1 MTRHVIISAITFLL
15 SIAALQPAAGQAA
28 REYTKDRPLIIV
40 CDWEFPPYEFRND
53 RGEADGFNVDV
64 LNQILDQLNIPHKFV
79 MQEWYQCVKTF
90 ESREADLIHALSVN
104 YRKRPYVMTQNMI
117 TYYPVKSVRRP
128 SQQPLKQIAQI
139 DDGDTIMMKNN
150 DYAALRLQQEY
161 NPQFQIEY
169 RSPKEALSA
178 IRNGRN
184 SYYIWGA
191 IPLQMKIKEY
201 HLDSLVLDD
210 INIPA
215 GEIRIIGYDKELI
228 EAIDDAYARMEQSGD
243 LKPIYDKWFYPE
255 RARRQSSPIAL
266 IALLGAILVIIIT
279 VLMSLL
285 LRNKLRQA
293 VARYEDVNNIMTEA
307 LRIGNS
313 FVLEYDIAA
322 DHFRNA
328 YGHMLPDEGMTLQ
341 QFTSHLETTVVNEFT
356 KRHQALAKGEKDNNY
371 FNRRFNFGT
380 RLEPNWHT
388 LEGTAIVEKES
399 GRPVHIVY
407 ALKDITADLENERI
421 NQETGN
427 KYARMFETNIIAMSF
442 YNKDGRLHDVNKK
455 MRQLCGFESVGGQYF
470 RETNMFDTDMIKGV
484 YERGSRDTF
493 HVCNHMYYPAIN
505 IDKFIEIRIH
515 PVLDDNSLLRFYIV
529 TARDVSAERD
539 YYLAQ
544 RAHDTQLSKATET
557 INTYERDLAYLLE
570 NSDMFVWHSNLSE
583 QTLTY
588 SRSLRSPEYQEKMQ
602 DYVKRMLPEEE
613 QNSIA
618 AINDP
623 VAMSKPFNVIHHFR
637 YTHYN
642 KQPGW
647 YAISGI
653 PTFDDNGK
661 RIGYFGVTRD
671 ITKLITAQQKLKTE
685 TQRAENSGK
694 MKSAFL
700 ANMTHEI
707 RTPLNAIVGFS
718 DLLPMVDTTEERMEF
733 IRIIR
738 NNCDMLIRLINDILA
753 ASNMEQ
759 ALAIKPTEEDMSKVF
774 DDICQTLAQRVQ
786 EPGVEFLKDNPYPAC
801 ITVLDKGRVQQVL
814 TNFVTN
820 AVKYTHQGH
829 IKVGYRWER
838 RLTLDGAREA
848 DGLYFYCE
856 DTGAGIPKEKQASVF
871 ERFVKLNDF
880 VQGTGLGLSICQA
893 ITDRCN
899 GFIGVTSEG
908 EGHGST
914 FWMWLPCK
922 KIEGNTTK

>member
-1 MTRHVIISAITFLL
+1 MIRHFIIYAITLLL
-15 SIAALQPAAGQAA
+15 SITALQPAAGQSI

-40 CDWEFPPYEFRND
+40 SDWEFPPYEFRND
-53 RGEADGFNVDV
+53 KGEADGYNVDV
-64 LNQILDQLNIPHKFV
+64 LNNILDQFKIPHKFV

-90 ESREADLIHALSVN
+90 ESHEADLIHALSVN
-104 YRKRPYVMTQNMI
+104 YRKRPYIMTQNMI
-117 TYYPVKSVRRP
+117 NYYSIKSVRRP
-128 SQQPLKQIAQI
+128 SQQPLKLISQIK
-139 DDGDTIMMKNN
+139 DGDTIMMKNN

-161 NPQFQIEY
+161 NQMFNIEY

-184 SYYIWGA
+184 SYFIWGA
-191 IPLQMKIKEY
+191 IPLKMKIKEY

-210 INIPA
+210 INIPP
-215 GEIRIIGYDKELI
+215 GELRIIGYDKELI

-255 RARRQSSPIAL
+255 RAKEQSSPIAL
-266 IALLGAILVIIIT
+266 IVLVGAVVVIIIT
-279 VLMSLL
+279 ILLSLL

-293 VARYEDVNNIMTEA
+293 VTRYEDINNIMTEA
-307 LRIGNS
+307 LRISSG

-322 DHFRNA
+322 DHFQNA
-328 YGHMLPDEGMTLQ
+328 YGHLLPDEGMTLQ
-341 QFTSHLETTVVNEFT
+341 QFTNHLEPAIVNEFV
-356 KRHQALAKGEKDNNY
+356 KHHQTLSKGQMDNSY

-380 RLEPNWHT
+380 RMEPNWHT
-388 LEGTAIVEKES
+388 LEGTAIVEKDS
-399 GRPVHIVY
+399 GTPHHIVY
-407 ALKDITADLENERI
+407 AVKDITSDLENERI

-427 KYARMFETNIIAMSF
+427 KYARIFETNIIAMSF
-442 YNKDGRLHDVNKK
+442 YTKDGRLLDVNKK
-455 MRQLCGFESVGGQYF
+455 MRQLCGFDSDGGQYF
-470 RETNMFDTDMIKGV
+470 RETNMFDTEMVKGV
-484 YERGSRDTF
+484 YERGARYTF
-493 HVCNHMYYPAIN
+493 HVCNRMYYPAIN
-505 IDKFIEIRIH
+505 IDQYIEIRIH
-515 PVLDDNSLLRFYIV
+515 PVLDESNELRFYIV
-529 TARDVSAERD
+529 TARNINAERD

-544 RAHDTQLSKATET
+544 RKHDSELNKATKT

-588 SRSLRSPEYQEKMQ
+588 SRSLRSPEFQESMQ
-602 DYVKRMLPEEE
+602 DYIKRMLPNEKE
-613 QNSIA
+613 NSTA
-618 AINDP
+618 AISDP
-623 VAMSKPFNVIHHFR
+623 VTMSKPFNVIHHFS

-642 KQPGW
+642 KKPGW

-653 PTFDDNGK
+653 PTFDDNGQ

-671 ITKLITAQQKLKTE
+671 ITKLMLAQQKLKMETE
-685 TQRAENSGK
+685 RAENSGK

-718 DLLPMVDTTEERMEF
+718 DLLPVVDTTEERMEF

-738 NNCDMLIRLINDILA
+738 NNCDMLMRLINDILT

-759 ALAIKPTEEDMSKVF
+759 ALAIKPEEADMAKVF

-786 EPGVEFLKDNPYPAC
+786 EPGVEFLKDNPYPTC
-801 ITVLDKGRVQQVL
+801 VTVLDKGRVQQVL

-820 AVKYTHQGH
+820 AVKYTHEGH
-829 IKVGYRWER
+829 IKVGYHWER
-838 RLTLDGAREA
+838 RLTLDNAGEA

-899 GFIGVTSEG
+899 GHIGVTSEG
-908 EGHGST
+908 EGYGST
-914 FWMWLPCK
+914 FWMWLPCVNLTNK
-922 KIEGNTTK
+922 DK

>member
-1 MTRHVIISAITFLL
+1 MIRYAIISTITFLL
-15 SIAALQPAAGQAA
+15 SITALQPAAGQSA
-28 REYTKDRPLIIV
+28 REYTEERPLIIV
-40 CDWEFPPYEFRND
+40 SDWEFPPYEFRND
-53 RGEADGFNVDV
+53 KGEADGYNVEV
-64 LNQILDQLNIPHKFV
+64 LNLILDQLKIPHKFV
-79 MQEWYQCVKTF
+79 MQEWYQCTQTF
-90 ESREADLIHALSVN
+90 EAHEADLIHALSVN
-104 YRKRPYVMTQNMI
+104 YRRRPYIMTQNMI
-117 TYYPVKSVRRP
+117 TYYSVKSVRRP
-128 SQQPLKQIAQI
+128 SQQPLKRISQIK
-139 DDGDTIMMKNN
+139 DDDTIMMKNN

-161 NPQFQIEY
+161 NKKFHIEY
-169 RSPKEALSA
+169 RSPREALTA

-191 IPLQMKIKEY
+191 IPLKMKIKEY
-201 HLDSLVLDD
+201 RLDSLVLDD
-210 INIPA
+210 VNIPA
-215 GEIRIIGYDKELI
+215 GELRIIGYDKELI

-243 LKPIYDKWFYPE
+243 LKPIHDKWFYPE
-255 RARRQSSPIAL
+255 RVKEQSSPMAL
-266 IALLGAILVIIIT
+266 IVLVGAVVVIIIMILLT
-279 VLMSLL
+279 IL
-285 LRNKLRQA
+285 LRNRLRKA
-293 VARYEDVNNIMTEA
+293 VTRYEDINNIMTEA
-307 LRIGNS
+307 LKIGNS

-322 DHFRNA
+322 DHFRNL
-328 YGHMLPDEGMTLQ
+328 YGHMLHEEGMMLQ
-341 QFTSHLETTVVNEFT
+341 QFTNHLEQPIVSEFL
-356 KRHQALAKGEKDNNY
+356 RHHQALARGEANNHY

-388 LEGTAIVEKES
+388 LEGMAIVERES
-399 GRPVHIVY
+399 GVPRHIVY
-407 ALKDITADLENERI
+407 ALKDITKDLENERI

-427 KYARMFETNIIAMSF
+427 KFARMFETNIIAMSF
-442 YNKDGRLHDVNKK
+442 YNKDGWLIDVNKK
-455 MRQLCGFESVGGQYF
+455 MRQLCGFDSVGAQYF

-484 YERGSRDTF
+484 YERGSRDTL
-493 HVCNHMYYPAIN
+493 HVCHRMYYPAIH
-505 IDKFIEIRIH
+505 IDQYIEIRIH
-515 PVLDDNSLLRFYIV
+515 PVLDDDNDLHFYIV
-529 TARDVSAERD
+529 TARDISAERD

-544 RAHDTQLSKATET
+544 RTHDLELSKATET

-583 QTLTY
+583 RMLTY
-588 SRSLRSPEYQEKMQ
+588 SRSLRSPEYQERIQ
-602 DYVKRMLPEEE
+602 DYVKRMLSNEELH
-613 QNSIA
+613 SAA

-642 KQPGW
+642 NQPGW

-671 ITKLITAQQKLKTE
+671 ITKLMLAQQKLKMETE
-685 TQRAENSGK
+685 RAENSSK

-718 DLLPMVDTTEERMEF
+718 DLLPVIDTTEERMEF

-738 NNCDMLIRLINDILA
+738 NNCDMLMRLINDILA

-759 ALAIKPTEEDMSKVF
+759 ALAIKPTEEDMAKVF

-786 EPGVEFLKDNPYPAC
+786 EPGVEFLKDNPYTTC
-801 ITVLDKGRVQQVL
+801 VTVLDKGRVQQVL

-820 AVKYTHQGH
+820 AVKYTHEGH
-829 IKVGYRWER
+829 IKVGYHWER
-838 RLTLDGAREA
+838 RLTLDGARET

-856 DTGAGIPKEKQASVF
+856 DTGAGIPKEKQDSVF

-893 ITDRCN
+893 ITERCN
-899 GFIGVTSEG
+899 GYIGVTSEG

-914 FWMWLPCK
+914 FWMWLPC
-922 KIEGNTTK
+922 ENRNTQNK